1 MSEPSP
7 IVRERSYGCTFG
19 CGNPYDFVVITVEDS
34 TTEFL
39 CLPCF
44 VRLAM
49 DMVAAVTDSDDP
61 KVKAALSEDV
71 TPVVA
76 KTANSMIKPRGKNA
90 PVTADDDDLISEF
103 QSVITVDELPEE
115 FR

>member
-1 MSEPSP
+1 MSEISP
-7 IVRERSYGCTFG
+7 TVRERSYGCTFG

-49 DMVAAVTDSDDP
+49 DMVAAVTDTDDP
-61 KVKAALSEDV
+61 KVKAAMAETTNPDV
-71 TPVVA
+71 ALGLNIAVKA
-76 KTANSMIKPRGKNA
+76 RGKNA

-103 QSVITVDELPEE
+103 QSVITVDELPDA